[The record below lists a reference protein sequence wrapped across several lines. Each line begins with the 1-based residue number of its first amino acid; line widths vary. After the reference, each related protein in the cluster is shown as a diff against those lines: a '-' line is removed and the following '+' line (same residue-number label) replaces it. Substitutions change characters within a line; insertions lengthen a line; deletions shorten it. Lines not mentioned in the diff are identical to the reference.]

1 VLGPLAPPELGEDA
15 PELEEEGGVGTD
27 GVVGVLAEGQP
38 INANMAA
45 TTAPAIRGRENAVLN
60 LLKKV
65 SLVFIVVA
73 MPFPHRSR
81 ASGQKTM

>member
-1 VLGPLAPPELGEDA
+1 MLGPLAPPELGEDA

-45 TTAPAIRGRENAVLN
+45 TTAPAISGRKNAVLN

-65 SLVFIVVA
+65 CLVFIVVA

-81 ASGQKTM
+81 VSGQKTM